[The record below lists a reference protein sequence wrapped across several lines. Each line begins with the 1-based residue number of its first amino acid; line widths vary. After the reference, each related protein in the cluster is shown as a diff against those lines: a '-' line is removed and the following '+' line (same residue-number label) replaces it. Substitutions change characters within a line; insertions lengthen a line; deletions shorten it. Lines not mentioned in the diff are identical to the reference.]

1 MLDRTTPPLV
11 REVTTLTF
19 PVVEPT
25 ALPNGIPL
33 YVIDRGEQELSR
45 LDILFSAGK
54 VDETHPLTARHTVA
68 MLREGAAGLSSA
80 YIAEKLDY
88 YGASLQALATQ
99 RNTYITLYV
108 ANRYFFDILPLLY
121 ALVAEPDFPEAEF
134 ATLRERNRQAL
145 LVDMMKVNVLAS
157 RAFSEQLFGAEN
169 PYGQSEQPADYDT
182 LTTQYL
188 RDFHR
193 RYFTARQCRLVLSGR
208 ITDEMKTA
216 VIDTFA
222 ALPQGEA
229 HAPLYFPVSCHDGN
243 HYRFV
248 EKAGALQSGIRV
260 GRFLV
265 GREHPDHHLL
275 RVLNT
280 LLGGYFGSRL
290 MSNIRE
296 EKGYTYGIQS
306 SVVTYPD
313 VSYGVVLTQA
323 ATRYVK
329 PLLEEIFKEFDR
341 LREEPVEA
349 DELHM
354 VRSYMTGEL
363 LRLFDSPFS
372 LAEVFVTLLAND
384 LDFSYFDRRFEAI
397 RSVTAE
403 QLLAAARCYLGREN
417 FYITVAGQEH

>member
-88 YGASLQALATQ
+88 YGASLQTLATQ

-193 RYFTARQCRLVLSGR
+193 RYYTARQCRLVLSGR

-248 EKAGALQSGIRV
+248 EKSGALQSSTPTIISSGCSTP
-260 GRFLV
+260 FLA
-265 GREHPDHHLL
+265 D
-275 RVLNT
+275 T
-280 LLGGYFGSRL
+280 S
-290 MSNIRE
+290 
-296 EKGYTYGIQS
+296 
-306 SVVTYPD
+306 
-313 VSYGVVLTQA
+313 GVVSCRIFAKKKGIPMAYSRRSLPIPMSLT
-323 ATRYVK
+323 V
-329 PLLEEIFKEFDR
+329 
-341 LREEPVEA
+341 
-349 DELHM
+349 
-354 VRSYMTGEL
+354 S
-363 LRLFDSPFS
+363 
-372 LAEVFVTLLAND
+372 
-384 LDFSYFDRRFEAI
+384 
-397 RSVTAE
+397 
-403 QLLAAARCYLGREN
+403 C
-417 FYITVAGQEH
+417 

>member
-1 MLDRTTPPLV
+1 MLDRTTPPPV
-11 REVTTLTF
+11 KEVETLAF
-19 PVVEPT
+19 PVIEPFR
-25 ALPNGIPL
+25 LSNGIPL
-33 YVIDRGEQELSR
+33 YVISRGEEELSR
-45 LDILFSAGK
+45 IDILFSAGK
-54 VDETHPLTARHTVA
+54 VNEEHPLTARHTVL

-80 YIAEKLDY
+80 HIAETLDY
-88 YGASLQALATQ
+88 YGASLQTMASQ

-121 ALVAEPDFPEAEF
+121 TLVAEPDFPETEF
-134 ATLRERNRQAL
+134 ATLKERNRQAL
-145 LVDMMKVNVLAS
+145 LVDLLKVNVLAS
-157 RAFSEQLFGAEN
+157 RAFARQLFGDKN

-182 LTTQYL
+182 LTTAHL

-193 RYFTARQCRLVLSGR
+193 RHYTARQCRLVLSGR
-208 ITDEMKTA
+208 VTDEMRTA
-216 VIDTFA
+216 VADTFS
-222 ALPQGEA
+222 ALPQGE
-229 HAPLYFPVSCHDGN
+229 PQEELYFPAFGGSD
-243 HYRFV
+243 HYCFV
-248 EKAGALQSGIRV
+248 EKPGALQSGIRV

-265 GREHPDHHLL
+265 GRDHPDHHIL

-313 VSYGVVLTQA
+313 VSYGVVQTQA

-329 PLLEEIFKEFDR
+329 PLVEEIFKEFAR
-341 LREEPVEA
+341 LREELVDA
-349 DELHM
+349 DELRM

-372 LAEVFVTLLAND
+372 LAEVFVTLLANG
-384 LDFSYFDRRFEAI
+384 LDFSYFDRRFEVI
-397 RSVTAE
+397 RSATAE
-403 QLLAAARCYLGREN
+403 QLLAAARCYLDQEK